1 MKITKIIE
9 KDEIS
14 LCYKC
19 NYDIKSNHGMI
30 LINEFELFLVCGNRT
45 LNNVFCQ
52 ICHNE
57 PNDCAPESL
66 SAHLSSHF
74 SDLRKI
80 DYSTQ
85 IFIRAFQGE
94 PKFHLKR
101 LIQSQQD
108 SYKYG
113 LFQCTICLGPLWE
126 HKEIILNNCLFLIC
140 EQKSLFG
147 QKNEVVSNSKFLRM
161 PLYGKCQRCDILFK
175 IKGIQDHLKYERSFY
190 KHN

>member
-1 MKITKIIE
+1 VKITKIIE

-52 ICHNE
+52 ICHKE

-66 SAHLSSHF
+66 IAHLNFH
-74 SDLRKI
+74 SDLFSYHSI
-80 DYSTQ
+80 ESTKV
-85 IFIRAFQGE
+85 FIRDFEGD
-94 PKFHLKR
+94 LKR
-101 LIQSQQD
+101 LIQSQKD
-108 SYKYG
+108 LYKYD